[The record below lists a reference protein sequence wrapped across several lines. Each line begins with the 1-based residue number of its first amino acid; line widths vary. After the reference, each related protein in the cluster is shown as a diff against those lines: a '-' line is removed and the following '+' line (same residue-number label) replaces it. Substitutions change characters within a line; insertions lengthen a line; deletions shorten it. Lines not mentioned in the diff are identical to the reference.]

1 MSRVLAYLGLRRPY
15 RFERAVPVVLA
26 LALTVLVAATAAG
39 FAIAGELRAPGPR
52 ASYFL
57 YLLGL
62 LVLVVAMARWPRA
75 ASVLLVLATIE
86 FGWGVGS
93 WALAPAGAPSL
104 LPPAAGEPPRFRWH
118 ALLQAVPVPSLD
130 IVSPTGLAVRH
141 SSQGTRGRDPTAE
154 DLAARA
160 AVATYGGSATY
171 DIGNGEGDT
180 WSDRLGAALGDDG
193 LFVVNHGVPGYT
205 TSELVAQTAFYA
217 DTFGKVPRCAVYFVG
232 WNDLRNARIPG
243 LDAAYADFHLPSQVD
258 SLRVRRLGGSNV
270 TVSPVATVAAR
281 LLGAEAD
288 TVRYAVDPYALAPGA
303 GPDPDPALLAIYE
316 RNLRTISAINRGRGT
331 RTLWVGQVVNRARLD
346 GDGLYGWLPLVRDR
360 DVWPMLQQLNALLAR
375 TADDLGDIHVAIPPD
390 AFGAADFVDQGHFS
404 VAGARRFADL
414 LAPAVRAACR

>member
-26 LALTVLVAATAAG
+26 LALAAMIAGTAAG
-39 FAIAGELRAPGPR
+39 LVVAGELRATGPR
-52 ASYFL
+52 ANYFL

-62 LVLVVAMARWPRA
+62 LALVVAGAKWPRV
-75 ASVLLVLATIE
+75 ASVLLVLATVE

-93 WALAPAGAPSL
+93 WALAPAGGPSL

-118 ALLQAVPVPSLD
+118 ALLQAVPVPSLN
-130 IVSPTGLAVRH
+130 IVSATGLAVRH
-141 SSQGTRGRDPTAE
+141 SSQGTRGRDPATE
-154 DLAARA
+154 DLATRA
-160 AVATYGGSATY
+160 VVATYGGSATY

-180 WSDRLGAALGDDG
+180 WSDRLNTALRNDG

-232 WNDLRNARIPG
+232 WNDLRNARIPR
-243 LDAAYADFHLPSQVD
+243 LDTAYADFHLPSQVD

-288 TVRYAVDPYALAPGA
+288 TVRYTADPYALAPGA
-303 GPDPDPALLAIYE
+303 GPDPDPALMAIYD

-331 RTLWVGQVVNRARLD
+331 RTIWVGQVVNRARLN
-346 GDGLYGWLPLVRDR
+346 GEGLYGWLPLVRDR
-360 DVWPMLQQLNALLAR
+360 DVWPMLQQLTALLAR
-375 TADDLGDIHVAIPPD
+375 TADDLGDVHVAIPPE

-404 VAGARRFADL
+404 IAGSRRFAEL
-414 LAPAVRAACR
+414 LAPAVSVACR